1 MIILTDTEN
10 AFNKIQDPFILKT
23 LNKLGSE
30 ENILDMIKRYLQK
43 KKKCTDNI
51 TFNGQRMKFPTKIK
65 KMK

>member
-43 KKKCTDNI
+43 KKNAQIISHLMVKE
-51 TFNGQRMKFPTKIK
+51 
-65 KMK
+65 

>member
-43 KKKCTDNI
+43 KKKMH
-51 TFNGQRMKFPTKIK
+51 R
-65 KMK
+65 